1 MNFRK
6 VPTRSF
12 QGNFYSLAGPFFINS
27 SGLHLS
33 YQVSIKTNPSE
44 HRSQVK

>member
-1 MNFRK
+1 
-6 VPTRSF
+6 VPTKSF
-12 QGNFYSLAGPFFINS
+12 QEKFYSLAGPFLING
-27 SGLHLS
+27 SGLHWS